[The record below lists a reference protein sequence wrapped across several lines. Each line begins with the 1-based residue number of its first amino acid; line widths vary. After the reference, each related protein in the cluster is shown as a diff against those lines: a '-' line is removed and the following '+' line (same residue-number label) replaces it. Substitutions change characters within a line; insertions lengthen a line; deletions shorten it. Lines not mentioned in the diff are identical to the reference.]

1 MKGKRINV
9 VKLLVL
15 EGFAENEEAARAL
28 IKDRRVVFDG
38 HHFDGTY
45 LIMEILS
52 D

>member
-9 VKLLVL
+9 VKLLIL
-15 EGFAENEEAARAL
+15 EGFAKDEAEARQL
-28 IKDRRVVFDG
+28 IADRRVVFDG